1 MYIVYANI
9 YSGLCTLLASA
20 PMLSITHDAWQ
31 SVFRRIVQVSNFLFS
46 NTIDLIYEVFNFD
59 KKKKSKNFLPLEM

>member
-9 YSGLCTLLASA
+9 YSGLYTLLASA

-31 SVFRRIVQVSNFLFS
+31 SVFRRIVQVSQFRFS
-46 NTIDLIYEVFNFD
+46 NTTSYATRFRVVFVMIKRLD
-59 KKKKSKNFLPLEM
+59 